1 MQISSKQVLE
11 KMEELVARAKQADSE
26 DALKG
31 YIMAVQA
38 LCEVMVNEQPPTSSL
53 HISQPVKQMTT
64 MQPMQH
70 TTTVPITE
78 RVKTEGANGS
88 SLLDF

>member
-26 DALKG
+26 EALKG

-38 LCEVMVNEQPPTSSL
+38 LCEVMVNEQPPTSPL

-64 MQPMQH
+64 MQH

-78 RVKTEGANGS
+78 RVKVEGANGS

>member
-11 KMEELVARAKQADSE
+11 KMEELVAKAKQADSE

-38 LCEVMVNEQPPTSSL
+38 LCEVMVNEQPSTSPL

-64 MQPMQH
+64 VQH
-70 TTTVPITE
+70 TTAVPITE
-78 RVKTEGANGS
+78 RVKVEGANGS